1 MPVPYPIAL
10 ENVERRYP
18 WYVMKS
24 HAVAG
29 TPFSSSTPKSD
40 VEEPCHLGP
49 SCTEKTLTCPAV
61 MDRRHRF
68 QTINIRDGVSILG
81 SSQEPYGQWVNQ
93 PVPPPPQVS
102 PLTIPLEYL

>member
-1 MPVPYPIAL
+1 
-10 ENVERRYP
+10 
-18 WYVMKS
+18 
-24 HAVAG
+24 
-29 TPFSSSTPKSD
+29 
-40 VEEPCHLGP
+40 
-49 SCTEKTLTCPAV
+49 

-102 PLTIPLEYL
+102 PLTIPLEYLWSDVKQDEDYSY